1 MWEGPEHILDTEAR
15 ELHRREETER
25 GIVNLPEDE
34 REAAELDERRSND
47 EHERRQELMFNG
59 QHPLSQDASE
69 ETGQATGGE
78 RLTDIPDSSRVYEE
92 RSSISHG
99 SAQYSDTDLPPLS
112 NLPPGPT
119 IAAGTFKCDYAGCT
133 AQPFQKQ

>member
-1 MWEGPEHILDTEAR
+1 MWEGPEHILDAEAR

-25 GIVNLPEDE
+25 DIANLPEDE
-34 REAAELDERRSND
+34 REAATLDKRRNND

-78 RLTDIPDSSRVYEE
+78 RLTDIPDRSRVHEE
-92 RSSISHG
+92 RSSISDG
-99 SAQYSDTDLPPLS
+99 PAQIYRLDPLS
-112 NLPPGPT
+112 RLELSNVIMPDVLRNPFRSN
-119 IAAGTFKCDYAGCT
+119 TF
-133 AQPFQKQ
+133 